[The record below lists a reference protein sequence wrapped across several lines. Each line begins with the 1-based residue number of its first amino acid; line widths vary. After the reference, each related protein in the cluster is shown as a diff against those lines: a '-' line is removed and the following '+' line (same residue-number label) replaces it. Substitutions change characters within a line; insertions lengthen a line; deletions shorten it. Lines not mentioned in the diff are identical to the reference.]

1 MRCSACGHDNR
12 EDARFCD
19 ACGAQLHLVAAAA
32 AAGLPSTLGYG
43 RYRVI
48 EQVGD
53 GVRKRVFRAHDTRL
67 DREVAIALLNAD
79 GLDDAERTRVEREV
93 RLLARLGSHPNIVTL
108 YDVADLDGT
117 PGIVFEYR
125 PGGSLHDLLR
135 MTGGRGL
142 PVRDVVR
149 IGAQLARALDAVHRE
164 HVFFRDLKPGNVL
177 LTGDGTAKLCDFGYA
192 LRAGQLRVT
201 DPKLTVGSLAYIAP
215 ERIARSH
222 FDHRSDLYS
231 LGVVLYEMLAGHP
244 PFQSDDV
251 QEIGAQHLHAEPAP
265 LHRHPTGPPRRVGST
280 RRRAPRQ
287 GRGRPA
293 RQCHPGGARPR
304 PDRAVP
310 LDRATRAKSA
320 SERRMS
326 SEPSDS

>member
-1 MRCSACGHDNR
+1 MRCSACGHENR
-12 EDARFCD
+12 EEARFCD
-19 ACGAQLHLVAAAA
+19 TCGAQLHLATAAAP
-32 AAGLPSTLGYG
+32 AGLPEAFAGG

-48 EQVGD
+48 DLVGD
-53 GVRKRVFRAHDTRL
+53 GVRKRVFHAHDTRL
-67 DREVAIALLNAD
+67 DREVAIALLNPV

-117 PGIVFEYR
+117 PGIVYEYL
-125 PGGSLHDLLR
+125 PGGSLRDLMR
-135 MTGGRGL
+135 VTGGRGL

-149 IGAQLARALDAVHRE
+149 IGVQMARALDAVHRE

-201 DPKLTVGSLAYIAP
+201 DPNLTVGSPAYIAP

-244 PFQSDDV
+244 PFAGDDV
-251 QEIGAQHLHAEPAP
+251 QEIGDQHLHAAPAP
-265 LHRHPTGPPRRVGST
+265 LADTRPGLPDALVGLVV
-280 RRRAPRQ
+280 ALL
-287 GRGRPA
+287 A
-293 RQCHPGGARPR
+293 KAVADR
-304 PDRAVP
+304 PDSAAQVAVD
-310 LDRATRAKSA
+310 LDRIVQAL
-320 SERRMS
+320 
-326 SEPSDS
+326 